1 MTGLVPPG
9 PVLPGPVLSARGL
22 TRTFPAATG
31 EVIACRSVT
40 VDVALGDLVILR
52 GRSGA
57 GKTTLLNLLGG
68 LDRPTSGQVLVQG
81 RDLSSLSEAELL
93 TLRRQQLGFV
103 FQSFGLLPM
112 LSAQENVEVPL
123 RIQRVS
129 PTERDRRVADA
140 LDAVGL
146 SRHARQRPAELS
158 GGQQQRVGLARALV
172 ARPKILIA
180 DEPTAQLDSVT
191 ATTVIDLI
199 ATLVA
204 ERSIAAVVST
214 HQIGTAARG
223 TRLWNIHDGTV
234 SEVPAGR

>member
-1 MTGLVPPG
+1 MTD
-9 PVLPGPVLSARGL
+9 PVLVAREM
-22 TRTFPAATG
+22 TRSFPTATG
-31 EVIACRSVT
+31 AVMACRSVT
-40 VDVALGDLVILR
+40 VEVRPGDLVILR

-68 LDRPTSGQVLVQG
+68 LDRPTSGQVLLQG
-81 RDLSSLSEAELL
+81 RDLATLSETELL
-93 TLRRQQLGFV
+93 AVRREQLGFV

-129 PTERDRRVADA
+129 APERDRRVADA
-140 LDAVGL
+140 LAAVGL
-146 SRHARQRPAELS
+146 SDSARQRPAELS

-172 ARPKILIA
+172 ARPTILVA
-180 DEPTAQLDSVT
+180 DEPTAQLDSAT
-191 ATTVIDLI
+191 AATVMDLI

-214 HQIGTAARG
+214 HQVGTAARG
-223 TRLWNIHDGTV
+223 TRLWNIHDGVVT
-234 SEVPAGR
+234 EAGLPGA